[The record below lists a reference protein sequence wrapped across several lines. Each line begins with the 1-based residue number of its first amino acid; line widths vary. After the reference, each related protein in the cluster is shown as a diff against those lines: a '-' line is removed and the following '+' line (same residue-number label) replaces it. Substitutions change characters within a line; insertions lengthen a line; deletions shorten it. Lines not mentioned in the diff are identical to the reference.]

1 MPATDATKVVKESNI
16 MIARYVFSIVVG
28 MVVTFTLIFV
38 MHLLIEYGESAMSKT
53 RDRHMLEF
61 VRVKRNENLNIEDQT
76 PEKPP
81 KPPEVPP
88 EIPPQDM
95 DTVDPDAPTV
105 NIPPPSV
112 NNTVDLG
119 GPGGMNVAEGDYLPI
134 VRVAPVYPARA
145 LSRGIEGYVDMGFTV
160 TLTGTVRDPYVIHST
175 SSLFERAATRAVLK
189 FKYKPRV
196 VDGIPVD
203 VPDVK
208 TRITFKIED

>member
-1 MPATDATKVVKESNI
+1 
-16 MIARYVFSIVVG
+16 MIGRYVFSIVAG
-28 MVVTFTLIFV
+28 IAVTLVLLFV
-38 MHLLIEYGESAMSKT
+38 MQLLIVLGKGALTEGRT
-53 RDRHMLEF
+53 RHTLEF
-61 VRVKRNENLNIEDQT
+61 VRVKRNENLNVEDQT
-76 PEKPP
+76 PEKPD

-95 DTVDPDAPTV
+95 DSVDPNAPTV

-112 NNTVDLG
+112 NNNVDIG

-145 LSRGIEGYVDMGFTV
+145 LSRGVEGYVDMSFTV
-160 TLTGTVRDPYVIHST
+160 TTAGTVKDPIVLFST

-196 VDGIPVD
+196 TDGVPVE
-203 VPDVK
+203 VMGVK
-208 TRITFKIED
+208 TRITFKIEN